1 MAEQRDGRKHKGR
14 TAVDW
19 RKKYERL
26 EANIP
31 GMVFSMTRHPDGSSS
46 FSYVSK
52 DSLELIGL
60 LPEALTKDAGLFLR
74 LIHPADRE
82 GYDHA
87 LHHNSGT
94 FSPWRMELR
103 LVINGLVRWYDFM
116 ARPEPDWDGAV
127 CWHGLILDITARK
140 EAEKLQIRTTSL
152 LDGIFAQNPYPI
164 WIADRFGTL
173 VQMNRACRALLQ
185 RFEAGA
191 DGGYNI
197 LRDSRIRE
205 QGYLSMIRSVFDG
218 GSAVDFRLQLEEPGG
233 SGQEGGLPSVFEV
246 TVAPVRDEQG
256 MVTNVIVMYNDIT
269 ERLRAEA
276 DLRLTQ
282 YCIDH
287 AGLSIFSIGEPDG
300 RVVAANHQACAS
312 LGYSR
317 EELTSLTVF
326 DIDPNFTRDSW
337 LQHRRRMRASR
348 GGIIETTHRR
358 KDGTLFPVKVLITI
372 LEFEGKSY
380 SFSLAVDLSDQR
392 GSDARPDTTA
402 GGGS

>member
-1 MAEQRDGRKHKGR
+1 MAEQRDGRQHKGR

-19 RKKYERL
+19 RKRYERL

-31 GMVFSMTRHPDGSSS
+31 GIIFSMTRYPDGSSS
-46 FSYVSK
+46 FSYVSR
-52 DSLELIGL
+52 DALELIGL
-60 LPEALTKDAGLFLR
+60 VPEALTNDATLFLR

-82 GYDHA
+82 GYEQA

-164 WIADRFGTL
+164 WIADRFGSL
-173 VQMNRACRALLQ
+173 VQMNRACQAILQ
-185 RFEAGA
+185 RFGAGA
-191 DGGYNI
+191 DGDYNI
-197 LRDSRIRE
+197 LRDSRVRE

-218 GSAVDFRLQLEEPGG
+218 GSAVDFRLQLEERD
-233 SGQEGGLPSVFEV
+233 GGLPTVFEV

-256 MVTNVIVMYNDIT
+256 LVINVIVMYNDIT

-287 AGLSIFSIGEPDG
+287 AGLSIFSIEEPDG
-300 RVVAANHQACAS
+300 RVVAANHHACAS

-326 DIDPNFTRDSW
+326 DIDPTFTRDSW
-337 LQHRRRMRASR
+337 LQHRRRMRAS
-348 GGIIETTHRR
+348 GGGAIETTHRR

-380 SFSLAVDLSDQR
+380 SFSLAVDISER
-392 GSDARPDTTA
+392 GGAKYRLDKTT